1 MKAKISNKD
10 LETWADFLLNHSLGG
25 ITPDD
30 IVMIKGENITWPLM
44 SVLQNK
50 IFRAGAIADVN
61 VVAPDNDRGRV
72 WGASITRNASVE
84 QIEKTPSWHKDR
96 YDAMTKYIEILGAEN
111 PSFFSGLPEEKLK
124 ALMKA
129 DEPFKNTRLAKPW
142 VLTLF
147 PTQGFAEME
156 GLKLNEYTDI
166 IVKAST
172 VDPKKLE
179 ALEEN
184 LFQVMDKGKT
194 VTLITE
200 NPKMNKKLE
209 LTMNIE
215 NRLIT
220 KCYGLRN
227 FPDGEVYT
235 SPDANTVEG
244 EVFVDL
250 PVSYTGSTIRGV
262 YLKFEKGVITE
273 YSAMQG
279 YEALRK
285 IIETDEGSQRI
296 GEIAFGM
303 NNGME
308 KILKHPLFV
317 EKVGGTAHIAIGNS
331 YPQSYVE
338 DSNAE
343 DAQKIL
349 DDFAEK
355 GILNKSA
362 QHVDIVIDFRPGGA
376 GREAFIDDVK
386 LEVIDNMWCVPK
398 DGECD
403 QEDSK

>member
-30 IVMIKGENITWPLM
+30 VVMIKGEQITWPLM

-50 IFRAGAIADVN
+50 IFKAGAIADIN
-61 VVAPDNDRGRV
+61 LVAPDNDRGKV
-72 WGASITRNASVE
+72 WGASITRNGTLE
-84 QIEKTPSWHKDR
+84 QIAKVPNWQKER
-96 YDAMTKYIEILGAEN
+96 YEAMTKYIEILGADN
-111 PSFFSGLPEEKLK
+111 PALYSGLPEEKLK
-124 ALMKA
+124 AVMIA
-129 DEPFKNTRLAKPW
+129 DEPIKNIRLAKPW
-142 VLTLF
+142 ILTLF

-156 GLKLNEYTDI
+156 GMKLEEYTEI
-166 IVKAST
+166 IIKAST
-172 VDPKKLE
+172 VDPKMLE
-179 ALEEN
+179 SVEED
-184 LFQVMDKGKT
+184 LYQLLSKSKT
-194 VTLITE
+194 VRLLTE

-215 NRLIT
+215 GRFVT
-220 KCYGLRN
+220 KCAGKRN

-235 SPDANTVEG
+235 SPDANTVNG

-250 PVSYTGSTIRGV
+250 PVSYSGSTIRGV
-262 YLKFEKGVITE
+262 YLKFEEGVIKE

-285 IIETDEGSQRI
+285 IIETDKGSKRI
-296 GEIAFGM
+296 GEIALGM

-331 YPQSYVE
+331 YPNSYVE
-338 DSNAE
+338 NPDAE
-343 DAQKIL
+343 DSQPIL
-349 DDFAEK
+349 KEFEEK
-355 GILNKSA
+355 GILNRSA

-376 GREAFIDDVK
+376 GKALFVDDVQ
-386 LEVIDNMWCVPK
+386 LQVIDNLWCVPK
-398 DGECD
+398 DNECH
-403 QEDSK
+403 

>member
-1 MKAKISNKD
+1 
-10 LETWADFLLNHSLGG
+10 
-25 ITPDD
+25 
-30 IVMIKGENITWPLM
+30 
-44 SVLQNK
+44 
-50 IFRAGAIADVN
+50 
-61 VVAPDNDRGRV
+61 
-72 WGASITRNASVE
+72 
-84 QIEKTPSWHKDR
+84 
-96 YDAMTKYIEILGAEN
+96 
-111 PSFFSGLPEEKLK
+111 
-124 ALMKA
+124 MKA
-129 DEPFKNTRLAKPW
+129 DEPFKNLRLSKPW

-147 PTQGFAEME
+147 PTQGFADME
-156 GLKLNEYTDI
+156 GLKLEEYTDI

-184 LFQVMDKGKT
+184 LFQVMDRGKT

-215 NRLIT
+215 GRLIT
-220 KCYGLRN
+220 KCFGLRN

-250 PVSYTGSTIRGV
+250 PVSYGGSTIRGV
-262 YLKFEKGVITE
+262 YLKIEKGVITE

-285 IIETDEGSQRI
+285 IIETDEGSHRI
-296 GEIAFGM
+296 GEVAFGM

-317 EKVGGTAHIAIGNS
+317 EKVGGTAHIALGRS
-331 YPQSYVE
+331 YPNSYVE
-338 DSNAE
+338 DENSEESKAVLN
-343 DAQKIL
+343 DL
-349 DDFAEK
+349 AEK
-355 GILNKSA
+355 GIMNESA

-376 GREAFIDDVK
+376 GREAYIDEIK
-386 LEVIDNMWCVPK
+386 LEVNDNMWCVPK
-398 DGECD
+398 DGECE
-403 QEDSK
+403 QEDSE